1 MPPHEAGFAGAPV
14 KQASRG
20 PRVRMAPS
28 PTGYVHLGSART
40 ALFNLLFARSTRG
53 SFVLR
58 VDDTDL
64 ERNRPD
70 FEQAI
75 YEGFHWLGLEWDE
88 GPDVGGTLGP
98 YRQSERLDAY
108 REHAARMLQTGA
120 AYRCFCTP
128 EELAAER
135 AAAERERRPYK
146 YSRRC
151 LTDPPKGRTA
161 FTVRLLVPPGETTF
175 TDLIRGE
182 LRFDHANLGDPV
194 LVKSNGWPV
203 YNFASPVDDALM
215 QITHVFRG
223 EEHLSNTPYQL
234 IILDA
239 LGYDRPAAYAH
250 LPVIVGRDGKKLS
263 KRLHPE
269 TRLGLY
275 QERGYLPE
283 ALLNYL
289 ALLGWN
295 PGTEREIFSFEELV
309 EVFDISRVQ
318 RANAMFDWDKL
329 DWLNG
334 HYIRGLTDA
343 ELAERLRPFLTH
355 LPFETV
361 QGAAPALKER
371 LPRLDKASE
380 LLAYLQEP
388 PPSPELKDGQR
399 EMLQAALDTL
409 RPVDWTPTAIHAALE
424 QVGAAHGWSR
434 GKFYTPIRESVAGR
448 ISPPLEHTLAL
459 LPKPEALARI
469 SRVLA

>member
-1 MPPHEAGFAGAPV
+1 
-14 KQASRG
+14 
-20 PRVRMAPS
+20 MAPS
-28 PTGYVHLGSART
+28 PTGYVHLGTART
-40 ALFNLLFARSTRG
+40 ALFNLLFARQRG
-53 SFVLR
+53 GRFILR
-58 VDDTDL
+58 LDDTDL
-64 ERNRPD
+64 ERSRPD
-70 FEQAI
+70 YEQAI
-75 YEGFHWLGLEWDE
+75 YDGLHWLGLEWNE
-88 GPDVGGTLGP
+88 GPDVGGPLGP
-98 YRQSERLDAY
+98 YRQSERLDTY
-108 REHAARMLQTGA
+108 REQAARMLHLEA

-135 AAAERERRPYK
+135 AAADRERRPYK

-161 FTVRLLVPPGETTF
+161 FTVRLRVPEGETTF

-182 LRFDHANLGDPV
+182 VRFDNSNLGDPV
-194 LVKSNGWPV
+194 LMKSNGWPV

-215 QITHVFRG
+215 KITHVFRG

-234 IILDA
+234 MILDA
-239 LGYDRPAAYAH
+239 LRFPRPEAYGH
-250 LPVIVGRDGKKLS
+250 LPVIVGKDGKKLS

-295 PGTEREIFSFEELV
+295 PGTDQEIFSRQQLEAA
-309 EVFDISRVQ
+309 FDIARVQ
-318 RANAMFDWDKL
+318 KASAMFDWDKL
-329 DWLNG
+329 DWING
-334 HYIRGLTDA
+334 HYIRALSDG
-343 ELAERLRPFLTH
+343 ELAERLRPFLPE
-355 LPFETV
+355 LPAETV
-361 QGAAPALKER
+361 GAAAPALKER

-380 LLAYLQEP
+380 LLAYLWEAP
-388 PPSPELKDGQR
+388 PAPELKDGQR
-399 EMLQAALDTL
+399 DMLQAALDSL
-409 RPVDWTPTAIHAALE
+409 QPVDWTPAAIHAALE
-424 QVGAAHGWSR
+424 AVGASHGWSR
-434 GKFYTPIRESVAGR
+434 AKLYTPIRESVAGR